1 MHTIFQNSFSAWS
14 VHLRQRSCKNSFAAG
29 SVHLRQRSYIK
40 TASLPRASTLRQRSY
55 RNSFAAG
62 SSANGVLIKTASL
75 WEASRDGSAV
85 ANVVNRKLTN
95 WFGLKEWHDVVHAQ
109 CIICHSC
116 ITATRL
122 SYLFYLWNFR
132 RRLVRYYWCIYIYI
146 YILFLYINME
156 VLFNM

>member
-1 MHTIFQNSFSAWS
+1 MHSIFQNSFSAWS
-14 VHLRQRSCKNSFAAG
+14 VHLRQRSYKNSFAAG

-40 TASLPRASTLRQRSY
+40 TASLPGASTYGSVLTETASLRGASTY
-55 RNSFAAG
+55 
-62 SSANGVLIKTASL
+62 GVLIKTASL

-85 ANVVNRKLTN
+85 ANVVNKKLTN
-95 WFGLKEWHDVVHAQ
+95 WFGLKEWHDVVHVQ

-132 RRLVRYYWCIYIYI
+132 RRLVRYYWCVYI
-146 YILFLYINME
+146 YILFFIY
-156 VLFNM
+156 